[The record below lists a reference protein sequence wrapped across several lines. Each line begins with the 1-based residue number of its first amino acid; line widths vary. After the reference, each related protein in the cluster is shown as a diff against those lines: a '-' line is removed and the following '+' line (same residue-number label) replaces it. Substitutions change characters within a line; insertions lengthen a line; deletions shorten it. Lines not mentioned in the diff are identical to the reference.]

1 MAKKNQKDDVTQDV
15 QTAPEEQVQ
24 TQTENGADNAENE
37 PKSAVEKHDESD
49 DKEGQ
54 VIVPIG
60 YSVKLR
66 DIHPQA
72 TYGRC
77 GYRFNKVDAVY
88 IAADDL
94 TAEQTLTLAEDPWL
108 ELVPVCED

>member
-24 TQTENGADNAENE
+24 TQTENDADNAE
-37 PKSAVEKHDESD
+37 SAVEKHDESD

-60 YSVKLR
+60 YSIKLR

-77 GYRFNKVDAVY
+77 GYRFNKTDEVY

>member
-1 MAKKNQKDDVTQDV
+1 MAKKNPKDDVTQDV

-24 TQTENGADNAENE
+24 AQTENGTDNAE
-37 PKSAVEKHDESD
+37 SAVEKHDEPD
-49 DKEGQ
+49 DKEGK

-60 YSVKLR
+60 YSIKLR
-66 DIHPQA
+66 EIHPQA

-77 GYRFNKVDAVY
+77 GYRFNKNDEVY

-108 ELVPVCED
+108 ELVPVCEG

>member
-1 MAKKNQKDDVTQDV
+1 MAKKDPKDDVTQDV

-66 DIHPQA
+66 EIHPQA

-77 GYRFNKVDAVY
+77 GYRFNKTDAVY
-88 IAADDL
+88 IAVDDL

>member
-37 PKSAVEKHDESD
+37 PKNAVEKHDESD
-49 DKEGQ
+49 GKEGQ

-60 YSVKLR
+60 YSIKLR
-66 DIHPQA
+66 EIHPQA

-77 GYRFNKVDAVY
+77 GYRFNKTDAVY

>member
-1 MAKKNQKDDVTQDV
+1 MTKKNQKDDVTQDV
-15 QTAPEEQVQ
+15 QTAPDEQAQ
-24 TQTENGADNAENE
+24 TQTENGADNAESA

-49 DKEGQ
+49 DKEGL

-60 YSVKLR
+60 YSIKLR

-77 GYRFNKVDAVY
+77 GYRFNKTEAVY
-88 IAADDL
+88 LPVEELA
-94 TAEQTLTLAEDPWL
+94 AEQVLTLAEDPWL

>member
-15 QTAPEEQVQ
+15 QTTPEEQVQ
-24 TQTENGADNAENE
+24 TQAENGADNAE
-37 PKSAVEKHDESD
+37 SAVENVVESQTN

-60 YSVKLR
+60 YSIKLR
-66 DIHPQA
+66 EIHPQA

-77 GYRFNKVDAVY
+77 GYRFNKTEAVY
-88 IAADDL
+88 LAVEDL

>member
-1 MAKKNQKDDVTQDV
+1 MAKKNPKDDVTQDV

-37 PKSAVEKHDESD
+37 PKSAVEKHDELD
-49 DKEGQ
+49 GKEGQ

-60 YSVKLR
+60 YSIKLR
-66 DIHPQA
+66 EIHPQA

-77 GYRFNKVDAVY
+77 GYRFNKTDAVY

>member
-1 MAKKNQKDDVTQDV
+1 MAKKNQKYDVTQDV
-15 QTAPEEQVQ
+15 QTEPEEQVQ

-77 GYRFNKVDAVY
+77 GYRFNKTDEVY

>member
-1 MAKKNQKDDVTQDV
+1 MAKKDQKDDVTQDV
-15 QTAPEEQVQ
+15 QTAPEAQVQ
-24 TQTENGADNAENE
+24 TQTENGADNAESA

-66 DIHPQA
+66 EIHPQA

-77 GYRFNKVDAVY
+77 GYRFNKIEAVY
-88 IAADDL
+88 LPVEDL
-94 TAEQTLTLAEDPWL
+94 VTEQVLTLAEDPWL
-108 ELVPVCED
+108 ELIPVCED